1 MKKYNLWMLAA
12 ILTICGTMTTL
23 TSCSEYD
30 NPVVTPTDQ
39 NPLEEL
45 LTGDWYSTYS
55 ATGTTK
61 AWLRDSKTT
70 ETTIDY
76 MQVMDHYYFGS
87 QEPVPHGT
95 LIRYYYASGDKE
107 PSAFNIIFLDYT
119 STKDKS
125 AAGVS
130 GDIRLTFKA
139 NTWPWREN
147 APTRATLY
155 YNNGSITASGQDNQ
169 EISLTA
175 ADEQMTDYLKRL
187 WGQGGY
193 GDPGMADYNINLD
206 WLVPGRITKDNW
218 HKKTTIYCYTTDE
231 TRVNHK
237 ILDSRGGSNYYEV
250 PLPWANGGT
259 YASLPVNFCKGMT
272 PENGWN
278 LVMVYC
284 GRRHPSDA
292 NYIALYNKYSG
303 KLRMFYYIPEHIKTN
318 NASGYHFQVL
328 MPSALAEHSPFMYPV
343 PYERSISNP
352 KSIGVDVTNG
362 DYWSQYIT
370 PYCAAPD
377 ALGQVQPKPG
387 WQAIDIDLSLYR
399 QKTFTADGSPLQ
411 LITRA
416 TTKSVIDLIGSQTGS
431 ITGSIDMKQ
440 CSVNSESGVFGP
452 IESLL
457 SKAGDLKELVSNIT
471 DTYTKFTKGDIFD
484 GVKGVVDAAKAG
496 CDFVGIDYG
505 QKESGFNG
513 YQGEANLKLET
524 RIDMK
529 GTSTEQ
535 AVITGLADPQIPM
548 KYFDF
553 DGTGFGEGVW
563 NLQKAPVVCY
573 TNTYVDWRR
582 LDIGSEEKF
591 HYILYPEKMPS
602 PFGGQP
608 YLWANQNY
616 DTKEEKPYRGRIC
629 FFEPSNI
636 QVNINHNV
644 FPENDIDYVK
654 TFAVCGVRKGVK
666 FGSTEKYRTAQG
678 LASSKYKVSNAW
690 NYHNRPLT
698 EVPFDA
704 LESHHGGQYDYS
716 NTDKW
721 KTGATFDA
729 ENYDGRKWGLVGR
742 GDSEYL
748 IEPMALCGDN
758 ETYKSSDTKRYYD
771 AEMWMPPYEVTVTMI
786 LKLKSK
792 PTPFVFTRSYLPDYK
807 YVDPSDLYKE
817 YEYVQNHRGIYY
829 DEELYKYQ
837 QEHIF
842 NLYNWCARTFVADG
856 GTPTSYGLKSFGNA
870 IIYDD
875 EPESFYRA
883 IDGDVNTEWKAY
895 QTDFLI
901 PNVDNWALSSNYTV
915 PTWFIE
921 FHTHMSAKPKQ
932 LVLWT
937 GLDAPWGRPSSI
949 CVYAKRGT
957 PTDHSKTYKCDDWVG
972 IYSNDNLDL
981 PTTPTT
987 KYVIDIPTMFRDWY
1001 NCYRIEIRKLWK
1013 GDDIH
1018 LGEIQLVYEGDK

>member
-1 MKKYNLWMLAA
+1 MMAA
-12 ILTICGTMTTL
+12 ILTLCGTMTTL

-30 NPVVTPTDQ
+30 NPATDVTTLAEQLKGIWYLQYNLPEAKTIYYSDTVITCSRVVEVYNFYDTKDGTWNRYFFEGDNIMPSGDLGGGSGGLGAFHYTIKADGTVAIELYNTDQ
-39 NPLEEL
+39 VRQEETIGYYNPLKRTL
-45 LTGDWYSTYS
+45 KFTGDV
-55 ATGTTK
+55 
-61 AWLRDSKTT
+61 LQVPDINNQ
-70 ETTIDY
+70 TIDL
-76 MQVMDHYYFGS
+76 VRADVNVEADLEVWHY
-87 QEPVPHGT
+87 ELHGG
-95 LIRYYYASGDKE
+95 GD
-107 PSAFNIIFLDYT
+107 S
-119 STKDKS
+119 
-125 AAGVS
+125 
-130 GDIRLTFKA
+130 
-139 NTWPWREN
+139 
-147 APTRATLY
+147 
-155 YNNGSITASGQDNQ
+155 
-169 EISLTA
+169 
-175 ADEQMTDYLKRL
+175 
-187 WGQGGY
+187 
-193 GDPGMADYNINLD
+193 MADYNINLD
-206 WLVPGRITKDNW
+206 WLVPGTITKNNW

-284 GRRHPSDA
+284 GRRYPSDA

-343 PYERSISNP
+343 PYERSISDP
-352 KSIGVDVTNG
+352 KSIGEDVADG

-399 QKTFTADGSPLQ
+399 QKTFTANGSPLQ

-416 TTKSVIDLIGSQTGS
+416 TTMSVIDLIGSQTGS

-505 QKESGFNG
+505 QQESGFNG

-582 LDIGSEEKF
+582 LDIGSEARF

-616 DTKEEKPYRGRIC
+616 NTKEEKPYRGRIC

-807 YVDPSDLYKE
+807 YVAPSDLYKE
-817 YEYVQNHRGIYY
+817 YEYVRNHRGTYY

-856 GTPTSYGLKSFGNA
+856 GTPTSYDLKSFGDA

-895 QTDFLI
+895 MTNFLI
-901 PNVDNWALSSNYTV
+901 PNVDNWELSSDYTI

-937 GLDAPWGRPSSI
+937 GLDAPWGRPRSI
-949 CVYAKRGT
+949 SVWAKRGT
-957 PTDHSKTYKCDDWVG
+957 PTDHSKANNCDDWVG
-972 IYSNDNLDL
+972 IYSNDDLNL

-987 KYVIDIPTMFRDWY
+987 KYVIDIPTIFRDWY
-1001 NCYRIEIRKLWK
+1001 NCYRIEISKLWK

-1018 LGEIQLVYEGDK
+1018 LGEIQLVYEGDD